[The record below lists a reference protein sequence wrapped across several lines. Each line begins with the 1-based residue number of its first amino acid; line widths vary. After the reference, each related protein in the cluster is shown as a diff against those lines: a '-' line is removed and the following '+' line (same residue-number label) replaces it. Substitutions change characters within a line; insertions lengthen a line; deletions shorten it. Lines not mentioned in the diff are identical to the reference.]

1 MGKINNT
8 YIRYADGH
16 ALARI
21 ALGIG
26 VGGMDQVE
34 DILSYGLILF
44 CSKAAGIGRHPVRRT
59 VQQGQQR
66 HQQGISFHRIHV

>member
-8 YIRYADGH
+8 YIRHADSY
-16 ALARI
+16 ALAGVT
-21 ALGIG
+21 LGIG
-26 VGGMDQVE
+26 VVGMDQVE
-34 DILSYGLILF
+34 DILSYGFILF
-44 CSKAAGIGRHPVRRT
+44 RFKAAGIGRHPVRRT